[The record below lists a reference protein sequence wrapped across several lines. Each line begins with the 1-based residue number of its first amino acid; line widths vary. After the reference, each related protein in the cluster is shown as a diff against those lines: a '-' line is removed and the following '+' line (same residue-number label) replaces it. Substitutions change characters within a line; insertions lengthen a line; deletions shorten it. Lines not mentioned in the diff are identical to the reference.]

1 MDMCEPVGCEGGPTL
16 AKHFNIVKP
25 MVVDGSLRIN
35 EDVTI
40 TRLWRCDGRYHMTA
54 FEGRTVA
61 PRRKVTGNMVLVELA
76 EAELARGGDVPARF
90 DRLVHAGMP
99 HHVLLSFGK
108 EQETFRRLARALGVE
123 WWS

>member
-1 MDMCEPVGCEGGPTL
+1 
-16 AKHFNIVKP
+16 
-25 MVVDGSLRIN
+25 
-35 EDVTI
+35 
-40 TRLWRCDGRYHMTA
+40 MTA

-76 EAELARGGDVPARF
+76 ETAGSGDVPARF

-108 EQETFRRLARALGVE
+108 QQETFRRLARALGVE
-123 WWS
+123 WCE